1 MAEQQSSAK
10 KRTGAFQKH
19 NGENGENWKL
29 VVTGELGPG
38 DVKELFN
45 LTEDPNETTNLA
57 GEYPDILDEMFAEF
71 EVRFKKQN
79 INFRKVIH

>member
-29 VVTGELGPG
+29 VVNGELGPG

-45 LTEDPNETTNLA
+45 LSEDPSETTNLA

-79 INFRKVIH
+79 INFLKVIH